1 MRIAGMI
8 KRVLRE
14 MLRDKRTIA
23 LMFIAPLFILTLIY
37 FLFQSN
43 GTTTATLAVRG
54 VDSTLVSAVDTD
66 HVTIKH
72 DTSKQSVDKVIRKH
86 DYAGMLIQKGDKLTL
101 TLANSDQTKSAVLK
115 QSLQAAQIKLK
126 TKAAAS
132 AIKREAAAIK
142 KLQQAL
148 AAAIRN
154 PAVAAQ
160 TPAQPSQSKN
170 YTVKTHYLYGSS
182 DSTYFDTLLP
192 IMMGFVVF
200 FFVFLISGIAL
211 LKERTTGTLYRLL
224 ATPVKRG
231 EIISGYLAGYGAF
244 ALVQT
249 LLVVLYTIFVF
260 KVQIIGSIWNVLL
273 INILLAA
280 VALTMGLFIST
291 FASSEFQMMQFIPIV
306 VIPQIFFSGIIPV
319 STMPN
324 WLQAIAHIMPLY
336 YGATSMSNVV
346 EKGASLAS
354 IAPSLLILLMFV
366 AGFLMLNLVTMRKYR
381 NV

>member
-43 GTTTATLAVRG
+43 GTTTAKLAVRG

-72 DTSKQSVDKVIRKH
+72 DTSKQSADKVIRKH

-148 AAAIRN
+148 AAATRN

-231 EIISGYLAGYGAF
+231 EIIGGYLAGYGAF

-354 IAPSLLILLMFV
+354 IAPSLLILLVFV
-366 AGFLMLNLVTMRKYR
+366 AGFLMLNLITMRKYR

>member
-72 DTSKQSVDKVIRKH
+72 DTSKQSADKVIRKH

-115 QSLQAAQIKLK
+115 QILQAAQIKLK

-148 AAAIRN
+148 AEATHN

-231 EIISGYLAGYGAF
+231 EIIGGYLAGYGAF

-354 IAPSLLILLMFV
+354 IAPSLLILLVFV

>member
-72 DTSKQSVDKVIRKH
+72 DTSKQSADKVIRKH

-148 AAAIRN
+148 AAATRN

-354 IAPSLLILLMFV
+354 IAPSLLILLVFV

>member
-142 KLQQAL
+142 KLQQSL

>member
-72 DTSKQSVDKVIRKH
+72 DTSKQSVDKIIRKH

-160 TPAQPSQSKN
+160 TPAQLSQSKN

-354 IAPSLLILLMFV
+354 IAPSLLILLVFV

>member
-54 VDSTLVSAVDTD
+54 VDSTLVSALNND
-66 HVTIKH
+66 HVTIKRN
-72 DTSKQSVDKVIRKH
+72 TSNQSAGKVIRTH

-126 TKAAAS
+126 TKAAAT
-132 AIKREAAAIK
+132 AIKSEAAAIK

-148 AAAIRN
+148 AAATR
-154 PAVAAQ
+154 
-160 TPAQPSQSKN
+160 TPAIAAAAPTKPTQSTN

-231 EIISGYLAGYGAF
+231 EIIGGYLAGYGAF

-280 VALTMGLFIST
+280 VALTMGLFVST

-324 WLQAIAHIMPLY
+324 WLQAVAHIMPLY

-346 EKGASLAS
+346 EKGASLTS
-354 IAPSLLILLMFV
+354 IAPSLLILLVFV
-366 AGFLMLNLVTMRKYR
+366 AGFLMLNLITMRKYR

>member
-148 AAAIRN
+148 AAATRN

-354 IAPSLLILLMFV
+354 IAPSLLILLVFV

>member
-72 DTSKQSVDKVIRKH
+72 DTSKQPADKVIRKH

-148 AAAIRN
+148 AAATRN

-354 IAPSLLILLMFV
+354 IAPSLLILLVFV

>member
-8 KRVLRE
+8 NRVLRE

-54 VDSTLVSAVDTD
+54 VDSTLVSALDND
-66 HVTIKH
+66 HVTIKRN
-72 DTSKQSVDKVIRKH
+72 TSNQSAEKVIRAH
-86 DYAGMLIQKGDKLTL
+86 DYAGMLIQKGDTLTL

-126 TKAAAS
+126 TKAAAT
-132 AIKREAAAIK
+132 AIKSEAAAIK

-148 AAAIRN
+148 AAATRN
-154 PAVAAQ
+154 PAIAAAAP
-160 TPAQPSQSKN
+160 TKPTQSAN
-170 YTVKTHYLYGSS
+170 YTLKTHYLYGSS

-231 EIISGYLAGYGAF
+231 EIIAGYLAGYGAF

-354 IAPSLLILLMFV
+354 IAPSLLILLVFV
-366 AGFLMLNLVTMRKYR
+366 AGFLMLNLITMRKYR

>member
-43 GTTTATLAVRG
+43 GTATATLAVRG

-72 DTSKQSVDKVIRKH
+72 DTSKQPADKVIRKH

-148 AAAIRN
+148 AAATRN

-354 IAPSLLILLMFV
+354 IAPSLLILLVFV

>member
-43 GTTTATLAVRG
+43 GTATATLAVRG

-72 DTSKQSVDKVIRKH
+72 DTSKQPADKVIRKH

-148 AAAIRN
+148 AAATRN

-306 VIPQIFFSGIIPV
+306 VIPKFSSP
-319 STMPN
+319 
-324 WLQAIAHIMPLY
+324 
-336 YGATSMSNVV
+336 
-346 EKGASLAS
+346 AS
-354 IAPSLLILLMFV
+354 F
-366 AGFLMLNLVTMRKYR
+366 R
-381 NV
+381 

>member
-54 VDSTLVSAVDTD
+54 VDSTLVSGVDTD

-72 DTSKQSVDKVIRKH
+72 DTSKQSADKVIRKH

-148 AAAIRN
+148 ATATRN

-160 TPAQPSQSKN
+160 TPAQPSQSEN

-354 IAPSLLILLMFV
+354 IAPSLLILLVFV

>member
-148 AAAIRN
+148 AAATRN

-354 IAPSLLILLMFV
+354 IAPSLLILLVFV

-381 NV
+381 NA

>member
-72 DTSKQSVDKVIRKH
+72 DTSKQSADKVIRKH

-148 AAAIRN
+148 AAATRN

-231 EIISGYLAGYGAF
+231 EIIGGYLAGYGAF

-354 IAPSLLILLMFV
+354 IAPSLLILLVFV

>member
-54 VDSTLVSAVDTD
+54 ADNTLVSAVDTD

-72 DTSKQSVDKVIRKH
+72 DTSKQPADKVIRKH

-148 AAAIRN
+148 AAATRH

-354 IAPSLLILLMFV
+354 IAPSLLILLVFV

>member
-72 DTSKQSVDKVIRKH
+72 DTSKQSADKVIRKH

-148 AAAIRN
+148 AAATRN

-182 DSTYFDTLLP
+182 DSTYFGTLLP

-354 IAPSLLILLMFV
+354 IAPSLLILLVFV

>member
-43 GTTTATLAVRG
+43 GTTTAKLAVRG

-72 DTSKQSVDKVIRKH
+72 DTSKQSADKVIRKH

-115 QSLQAAQIKLK
+115 QSLQAAQIKQK

-148 AAAIRN
+148 AAATRN

-231 EIISGYLAGYGAF
+231 EIIGGYLAGYGAF

-354 IAPSLLILLMFV
+354 IAPSLLILLVFV
-366 AGFLMLNLVTMRKYR
+366 AGFLMLNLITMRKYR

>member
-72 DTSKQSVDKVIRKH
+72 DTSKQSADKVIRKH

-115 QSLQAAQIKLK
+115 QSLQAAQIRLK

-148 AAAIRN
+148 AAATRN

-249 LLVVLYTIFVF
+249 LLVLLYTIFVF

-354 IAPSLLILLMFV
+354 IAPSLLILLVFV

>member
-14 MLRDKRTIA
+14 MLRDKRTVA

-148 AAAIRN
+148 AAATRN

-354 IAPSLLILLMFV
+354 IAPSLLILLVFV

>member
-54 VDSTLVSAVDTD
+54 VDSTLVSALDND
-66 HVTIKH
+66 HVTIKRN
-72 DTSKQSVDKVIRKH
+72 TSNQSAEKVIRAH
-86 DYAGMLIQKGDKLTL
+86 DYAGMLIQKGDTLTL

-126 TKAAAS
+126 TKAAAT
-132 AIKREAAAIK
+132 AIKSEAAAIK

-148 AAAIRN
+148 AAATRN
-154 PAVAAQ
+154 PAIAAAAP
-160 TPAQPSQSKN
+160 TKPTQSAN
-170 YTVKTHYLYGSS
+170 YTLKTHYLYGSS

-231 EIISGYLAGYGAF
+231 EIIAGYLAGYGAF

-354 IAPSLLILLMFV
+354 IAPSLLILLVFV
-366 AGFLMLNLVTMRKYR
+366 AGFLMLNLITMRKYR

>member
-43 GTTTATLAVRG
+43 DTTTATLAVRG

-72 DTSKQSVDKVIRKH
+72 DTSKQSADKVIRKH

-148 AAAIRN
+148 AAATRN

-354 IAPSLLILLMFV
+354 IAPSLLILLVFV

>member
-72 DTSKQSVDKVIRKH
+72 DTSKQSVDKVIWKH

-148 AAAIRN
+148 AAATRN

-354 IAPSLLILLMFV
+354 IAPSLLILLVFV